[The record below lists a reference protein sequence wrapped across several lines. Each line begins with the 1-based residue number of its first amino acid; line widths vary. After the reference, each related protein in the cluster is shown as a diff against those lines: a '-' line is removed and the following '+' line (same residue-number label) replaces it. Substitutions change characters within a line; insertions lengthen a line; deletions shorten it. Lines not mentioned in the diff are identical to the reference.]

1 MLADQPLTALIIGA
15 GFAGIAA
22 AIKLRQA
29 GITDFIIAEK
39 TDGISG
45 TWYDNAYPGAACD
58 VPSHLYSYSFA
69 PNPHWSRRFSPASE
83 IRKYV
88 EDVVVKYGL
97 AKHIRPLTEI
107 TSAIFDEKRALWTA
121 QTKDGE
127 QIEARFLITSVA
139 VLGTPQF
146 PDIKGMDSF
155 KGPTMH
161 SALWDHSVDLANK
174 RIAVIGSAASAV
186 QIVPK
191 LAKICARVL
200 VLQRTANWIVPRM
213 DRPYSK
219 FEKTMFRYLPFTMK
233 LTRLAMQAY
242 LEHVFFRV
250 FKKQGQVN
258 GIFKRNADKYRARKI
273 KDENLRQKL
282 TPDYPIGCK
291 RVLLSDDF
299 YDTLLRDNV
308 DLITD
313 EIERITADGI
323 KLKNGQDIKAD
334 ILVYATGFKT
344 TEFLPYLALTGL
356 GGAKLSD
363 WRKSPKAHKGLVIEN
378 MPNALFLLG
387 PNTGLGHASMILM
400 IEAQT
405 PSMLQLIQATK
416 KGQYFTVK
424 PEAVKAYNRD
434 IQARLATSI
443 WATSCQSWYKTK
455 DGTIPILWPYP
466 AYTYK
471 RMMRKVDWDEYTVSG

>member
-155 KGPTMH
+155 KGPTI
-161 SALWDHSVDLANK
+161 D
-174 RIAVIGSAASAV
+174 
-186 QIVPK
+186 
-191 LAKICARVL
+191 
-200 VLQRTANWIVPRM
+200 
-213 DRPYSK
+213 
-219 FEKTMFRYLPFTMK
+219 
-233 LTRLAMQAY
+233 
-242 LEHVFFRV
+242 
-250 FKKQGQVN
+250 
-258 GIFKRNADKYRARKI
+258 
-273 KDENLRQKL
+273 
-282 TPDYPIGCK
+282 
-291 RVLLSDDF
+291 
-299 YDTLLRDNV
+299 
-308 DLITD
+308 
-313 EIERITADGI
+313 
-323 KLKNGQDIKAD
+323 
-334 ILVYATGFKT
+334 
-344 TEFLPYLALTGL
+344 
-356 GGAKLSD
+356 
-363 WRKSPKAHKGLVIEN
+363 RKSV
-378 MPNALFLLG
+378 
-387 PNTGLGHASMILM
+387 
-400 IEAQT
+400 
-405 PSMLQLIQATK
+405 
-416 KGQYFTVK
+416 V
-424 PEAVKAYNRD
+424 
-434 IQARLATSI
+434 
-443 WATSCQSWYKTK
+443 
-455 DGTIPILWPYP
+455 
-466 AYTYK
+466 
-471 RMMRKVDWDEYTVSG
+471 